1 MNSEQP
7 APARPS
13 TDRDDDRSLL
23 ERLQGGDESAFEEL
37 LRSQGG
43 RLLAVAR
50 RLLRNDADARDALQD
65 AMVAA
70 VRALRTFRGDSQ
82 LSTWLHRIVVNAALM
97 KLRSR
102 RRTPETSIEP
112 LLPAFASDGHHRR
125 SWQREPDAER
135 MLLDRE
141 KRAAVRQGIDR
152 LPDTYRTVLLLRDIE
167 GLDTD
172 TVAGML
178 QVSPN
183 AVKIR
188 LHRARLALV
197 TLLSPGRQPAGD
209 APALGAS
216 AQAPGRIAPAP
227 RLVAAQPRLQARG

>member
-1 MNSEQP
+1 MNSQQL

-13 TDRDDDRSLL
+13 AESDDDRLLL
-23 ERLQGGDESAFEEL
+23 ERLQAGDESAFEDL
-37 LRSQGG
+37 LRTQGG

-70 VRALRTFRGDSQ
+70 VRALRTFRGESQ

-102 RRTPETSIEP
+102 RRAPETSIEP
-112 LLPAFASDGHHRR
+112 LLPAFAADGHHER
-125 SWQREPDAER
+125 SWQCEPDAER

-152 LPDTYRTVLLLRDIE
+152 LPETYRTVLLLRDID
-167 GLDTD
+167 GLDTG
-172 TVAGML
+172 TVATML
-178 QVSPN
+178 EVSPN

-188 LHRARLALV
+188 LHRARLALL
-197 TLLSPGRQPAGD
+197 TLLSPEHRTPAR
-209 APALGAS
+209 AT
-216 AQAPGRIAPAP
+216 P
-227 RLVAAQPRLQARG
+227 RLVAAQPRV